1 MPALNSWT
9 GNNGLSRLL
18 KLELL
23 SSDVLQAI
31 FPCMGACLYLY
42 RWVRHTVN
50 GNQSVTN
57 AGIEALGQ
65 LKTDEK
71 KHKKGKSGYEG
82 TEDDN

>member
-1 MPALNSWT
+1 MN
-9 GNNGLSRLL
+9 GNM
-18 KLELL
+18 
-23 SSDVLQAI
+23 V
-31 FPCMGACLYLY
+31 
-42 RWVRHTVN
+42 
-50 GNQSVTN
+50 NQSVTN

>member
-1 MPALNSWT
+1 MLDQLYGPNHKNT
-9 GNNGLSRLL
+9 
-18 KLELL
+18 
-23 SSDVLQAI
+23 DVLRAI
-31 FPCMGACLYLY
+31 FLYIGACLYLY

-50 GNQSVTN
+50 GNMVNQIVTN

>member
-1 MPALNSWT
+1 MT
-9 GNNGLSRLL
+9 
-18 KLELL
+18 E
-23 SSDVLQAI
+23 DDYV
-31 FPCMGACLYLY
+31 Y
-42 RWVRHTVN
+42 
-50 GNQSVTN
+50 NQSVTN

>member
-1 MPALNSWT
+1 MSDNLRLAHVKIRGYLNESAYFAASNALN
-9 GNNGLSRLL
+9 GNM
-18 KLELL
+18 
-23 SSDVLQAI
+23 V
-31 FPCMGACLYLY
+31 
-42 RWVRHTVN
+42 
-50 GNQSVTN
+50 NQSVTN